1 MILSICQFYH
11 FVFGLLCS
19 WPLVLMHCG
28 CTWWAG
34 LLAFEFTLKLACA
47 IAYFSEV
54 IHIEGIIGYIMRSFF
69 GIKDG
74 AGTMN

>member
-1 MILSICQFYH
+1 
-11 FVFGLLCS
+11 
-19 WPLVLMHCG
+19 MHCG